1 MNEKQKNESLHKKF
15 AFFCVDNEMPVTFN
29 GKPYQAVGVA
39 YRKNKY
45 TKTSTLSVEL
55 ADLNGCD
62 SMITVGLEEFY
73 NENYKEEELQ

>member
-1 MNEKQKNESLHKKF
+1 MQGKEQEYKKF
-15 AFFCVDNEMPVTFN
+15 AFYCVDNEIPVTRH